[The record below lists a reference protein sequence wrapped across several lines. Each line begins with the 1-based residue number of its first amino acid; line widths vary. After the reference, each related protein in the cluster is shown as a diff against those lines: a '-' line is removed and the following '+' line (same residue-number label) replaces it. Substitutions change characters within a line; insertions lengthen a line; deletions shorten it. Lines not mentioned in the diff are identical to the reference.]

1 METLVTLSPVEL
13 ERMLI
18 AIESS
23 LHVHRR
29 PQYFLW
35 TQGIM
40 QSFLAHDA
48 LIFGHGSFASPDFTW
63 ETLARSNS
71 WEERSLQQELH
82 KLVISLVAHWQRG
95 GHAPCAFTANA
106 DGKDEIGRTL
116 GRLGL
121 GHALAHGTKEFVGNS
136 SGFFVFLRMPEPPG
150 KRQAYFAQILMPYL
164 HTALHRMLLAERD
177 TPKRRVI
184 SEARLSHRELEVIS
198 LVRDGKTNR
207 QIADVLKLSL
217 PTIKNHMQNVL
228 RKLEVSNRA
237 QAAAKAVQIHLI
249 GD

>member
-35 TQGIM
+35 TQGIL

-48 LIFGHGSFASPDFTW
+48 LIFGHGAYASPDFSW
-63 ETLARSNS
+63 EALARSDS
-71 WEERSLQQELH
+71 REEQARQHELH
-82 KLVISLVAHWQRG
+82 KLVIALVNQWQRG
-95 GHAPCAFTANA
+95 GHVPCLFTADA
-106 DGKDEIGRTL
+106 DGDDDISRAL

-121 GHALAHGTKEFVGNS
+121 GHALAHGAKEFTDNS

-164 HTALHRMLLAERD
+164 HTALHRMLLAEQD
-177 TPKRRVI
+177 TPKRRVLG
-184 SEARLSHRELEVIS
+184 ETRLSSREIEVIS
-198 LVRDGKTNR
+198 LVRDGKTNK
-207 QIADVLKLSL
+207 QIAETLKLST
-217 PTIKNHMQNVL
+217 PTVKNHMQNVL
-228 RKLEVSNRA
+228 RKLDVSNRA
-237 QAAAKAVQIHLI
+237 QAVAKAVQVRLI